1 MNEKTKQFV
10 ARRFK
15 AYYRSA
21 KIAPPK
27 EIEMREWG
35 FVLFDPSY
43 PAKLVMRRHTSF
55 ATKDDLANYLREN
68 VPAHAYHSAAVYKYP
83 TETMAKKGWLGADLI
98 FDLDADHIV
107 DEAELPRYS
116 YEDLLALV
124 KEETLKLTDF
134 LTNDFGFADDDIE
147 LAFSGSRGYHV
158 HIHTG
163 GVRGLG
169 SRERREIVDYV
180 MATGL
185 DMDSF
190 LVPDLKEKEH
200 GGETPIGK
208 GDLRLIPVGWGKRV
222 RDGLL
227 EFLHEIAAMDEE
239 QAIKAIRAAGEL
251 DRKKAKELLRI
262 AKDETVMRRIEQG
275 QVPQFYKPIWSG
287 ITTSVTKLVRVKS
300 ADRVDEPVTADIKR
314 LIRLPGSL
322 HGKSSLR
329 VKPLTVESFKEFN
342 PLVDAVVFGDKPVEI
357 QATRNSSI
365 KLKGEQYKVAE
376 GEIAPLPE
384 HVALYFLCRGAA
396 ELV

>member
-1 MNEKTKQFV
+1 MNEKTRQFV

-15 AYYRSA
+15 AYSSSA
-21 KIAPPK
+21 KINPPM
-27 EIEMREWG
+27 EFWMREWG

-68 VPAHAYHSAAVYKYP
+68 APAHAYYSAALYKYP
-83 TETMAKKGWLGADLI
+83 TEAMAKKGWIGADLI

-107 DEAELPRYS
+107 TEAELPRYS
-116 YEDLLALV
+116 YEDLLVLV
-124 KEETLKLTDF
+124 KDETLKLVDF
-134 LTNDFGFADDDIE
+134 LINDFGFAADDIE

-158 HIHTG
+158 HIHSG

-190 LVPDLKEKEH
+190 LVSDLKEKEH

-208 GDLRLIPVGWGKRV
+208 GDLRLIPEGWGKRV
-222 RDGLL
+222 RAGLL
-227 EFLHEIAAMDEE
+227 EFFHEIAAMDEE

-262 AKDETVMRRIEQG
+262 AKDETVMRRIEHG
-275 QVPQFYKPIWSG
+275 QIPQFYKPIWSG
-287 ITTSVTKLVRVKS
+287 LSRSVTKLVRVKS

-329 VKPLTVESFKEFN
+329 VKPLTVESFKAFN

-357 QATRNSSI
+357 RATRSSAI
-365 KLKGEQYKVAE
+365 KLKGEQYKLAK
-376 GEIAPLPE
+376 GEIAQLPE

-396 ELV
+396 ELA

>member
-1 MNEKTKQFV
+1 
-10 ARRFK
+10 
-15 AYYRSA
+15 
-21 KIAPPK
+21 
-27 EIEMREWG
+27 MREWG

-55 ATKDDLANYLREN
+55 ATKDDLATYLREN
-68 VPAHAYHSAAVYKYP
+68 APAHAYYSAAVYKSP

-116 YEDLLALV
+116 YEELLALV
-124 KEETLKLTDF
+124 KEETRKLIDF
-134 LTNDFGFADDDIE
+134 LISDFGFADDAIE

-208 GDLRLIPVGWGKRV
+208 GDLRLIPEGWGKRV

-262 AKDETVMRRIEQG
+262 AKDETVMRRIEHG

-287 ITTSVTKLVRVKS
+287 LTRSVTKLVRVKS

-329 VKPLTVESFKEFN
+329 VKPLTVESFKAFN
-342 PLVDAVVFGDKPVEI
+342 PLVDAVVFGNKPIEV
-357 QATRNSSI
+357 QATRGSSI
-365 KLKGEQYKVAE
+365 KLKGEQYKLAE
-376 GEIAPLPE
+376 GEIAQLPE

-396 ELV
+396 ELT